1 MAKFRI
7 VHLPPGEKSNKNVV
21 RVKVYDLKPKTDPK
35 GGAADEK
42 KDDKRPSGR
51 TGEADFMKGGCCSGS
66 LKSPVCSCVSITF
79 SSFIVNA
86 NHSGM

>member
-21 RVKVYDLKPKTDPK
+21 RVKVRDLKPKTDPK

-42 KDDKRPSGR
+42 KDDKRAPGR
-51 TGEADFMKGGCCSGS
+51 KG
-66 LKSPVCSCVSITF
+66 
-79 SSFIVNA
+79 
-86 NHSGM
+86 

>member
-7 VHLPPGEKSNKNVV
+7 VHLPPGEKSNKNKNVV
-21 RVKVYDLKPKTDPK
+21 RVRVYDLKPKTDPK

-51 TGEADFMKGGCCSGS
+51 TGEADFMKD
-66 LKSPVCSCVSITF
+66 LD
-79 SSFIVNA
+79 
-86 NHSGM
+86 